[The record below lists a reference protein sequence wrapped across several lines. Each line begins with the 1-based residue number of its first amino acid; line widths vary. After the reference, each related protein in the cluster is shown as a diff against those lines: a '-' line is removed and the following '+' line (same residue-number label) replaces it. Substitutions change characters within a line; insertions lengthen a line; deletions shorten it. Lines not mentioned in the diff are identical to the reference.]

1 MALGWKDKNDN
12 IFWKSARTSDIHSL
26 LLPIL
31 QHQGRHSD
39 IQPPEM
45 VLCWAQF
52 NLGLVKIIRILERE
66 HTLHN
71 LDWANNKSGCRLFCD
86 VLAYSLHQIF
96 IISTSTDRFGFIL
109 LHNVYSTIPV
119 SNGGGGEILTNT
131 KFITFSLIWSPSL
144 IACKYRYRLE
154 RFWIY
159 TKASKQHYLFS
170 FSFSVLDIKFWVK
183 G

>member
-1 MALGWKDKNDN
+1 MCYWWGDIMALGWKDKNDN

-71 LDWANNKSGCRLFCD
+71 LDWANNKSGPRLFCD

-96 IISTSTDRFGFIL
+96 NISTSTDRFGFIL
-109 LHNVYSTIPV
+109 LHNVYRST
-119 SNGGGGEILTNT
+119 LQ
-131 KFITFSLIWSPSL
+131 SLYLMEAAGKYWPIRSL
-144 IACKYRYRLE
+144 LLS
-154 RFWIY
+154 
-159 TKASKQHYLFS
+159 ASFDPHH
-170 FSFSVLDIKFWVK
+170 W
-183 G
+183 

>member
-1 MALGWKDKNDN
+1 MCYWWGDIMALGWKDKNDN

-45 VLCWAQF
+45 VLCWVQF

-71 LDWANNKSGCRLFCD
+71 WYWANNKSGCRMFCY

-96 IISTSTDRFGFIL
+96 IVSTSTDRFGFIL
-109 LHNVYSTIPV
+109 LHNVYSTIPA

-144 IACKYRYRLE
+144 IACKYRYWIE
-154 RFWIY
+154 RFWI
-159 TKASKQHYLFS
+159 
-170 FSFSVLDIKFWVK
+170 
-183 G
+183 

>member
-1 MALGWKDKNDN
+1 MCYWWGDIMALGWKDKNDN

-71 LDWANNKSGCRLFCD
+71 LDWANNKSGPRLFCD

-109 LHNVYSTIPV
+109 LHNVYRST
-119 SNGGGGEILTNT
+119 LQ
-131 KFITFSLIWSPSL
+131 SLYLMEAAGKYWPIRSL
-144 IACKYRYRLE
+144 LLS
-154 RFWIY
+154 
-159 TKASKQHYLFS
+159 ASFDPHH
-170 FSFSVLDIKFWVK
+170 W
-183 G
+183 

>member
-1 MALGWKDKNDN
+1 MCYWWGDIMGLGWKDKNDN

-71 LDWANNKSGCRLFCD
+71 LDWANNKSGPRLFCD

-109 LHNVYSTIPV
+109 LHNVST
-119 SNGGGGEILTNT
+119 LQ
-131 KFITFSLIWSPSL
+131 SLYLMEAAGKYWPIRSL
-144 IACKYRYRLE
+144 LLS
-154 RFWIY
+154 
-159 TKASKQHYLFS
+159 ASFDPHH
-170 FSFSVLDIKFWVK
+170 W
-183 G
+183 